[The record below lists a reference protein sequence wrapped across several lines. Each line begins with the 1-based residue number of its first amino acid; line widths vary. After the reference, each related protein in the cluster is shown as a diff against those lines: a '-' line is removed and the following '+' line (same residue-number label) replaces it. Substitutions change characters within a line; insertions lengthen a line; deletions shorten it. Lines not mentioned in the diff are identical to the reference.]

1 MAAAAGSNGRIVF
14 VTAFPGVGKTT
25 TGDYLASYHGFHHID
40 GDVCV
45 RGSHGPSIQQA
56 FGHWLKDQA
65 APIELWHP
73 CYLQLC
79 DTCLSAAAEH
89 RDIVISHVIYRREVR
104 DFFRERLGE
113 HGLVFLKLECD
124 LDIIVQGV
132 EKRAEAY
139 LKTKGQTLE
148 DYWNGPQPASV
159 GGGVCFREKYGE
171 YSFENY
177 KKMQLEIYLQGMQ
190 PFAHDESDTITV
202 DITSRDNSCCFERIN
217 AALGLPARTT
227 DVDMGMLQEL
237 SRSRW

>member
-177 KKMQLEIYLQGMQ
+177 KKMQLEIYLQG
-190 PFAHDESDTITV
+190 
-202 DITSRDNSCCFERIN
+202 
-217 AALGLPARTT
+217 ALKI
-227 DVDMGMLQEL
+227 
-237 SRSRW
+237 